1 MWTKQKRKSIRGRFV
16 LPLLA
21 TAFLSYFGFHAYHGE
36 YGIDSSA
43 RLQQQVSLLTVELD
57 ELTHERRAMERRVS
71 LLRDGSIE
79 KDMLDEQARRAL
91 NLSHENE
98 LTIIISRE
106 DASD

>member
-21 TAFLSYFGFHAYHGE
+21 VAFLSYFGFHAYHGE
-36 YGIDSSA
+36 YGLDSSG
-43 RLQQQVSLLTVELD
+43 RLQQQVNLLTAQLD
-57 ELTHERRAMERRVS
+57 ELTVERRAMEKRVS

-106 DASD
+106 DK

>member
-21 TAFLSYFGFHAYHGE
+21 VAFLSYFGFHAYHGE
-36 YGIDSSA
+36 YGLDSSG
-43 RLQQQVSLLTVELD
+43 RLQQQVNLLTAQLD
-57 ELTHERRAMERRVS
+57 ELTFERRAMEKRVS

-106 DASD
+106 DK